1 MESELLLKAASL
13 CRQAAERLR
22 SGEAP
27 EKQASE
33 IADTMV
39 SKGLIPSGERERYSQ
54 YLLSNPEKI
63 ASMKESIASLPAR
76 VDAIGEMSSIGNYG
90 SPGRDAMDD
99 FNYSS

>member
-1 MESELLLKAASL
+1 VERELLIKAAGL

-22 SGEAP
+22 AGDTP

-33 IADTMV
+33 IATTMV

-54 YLLSNPEKI
+54 YLQANPEKI

-76 VDAIGEMSSIGNYG
+76 VDAIGELSSMPVSG
-90 SPGRDAMDD
+90 SKDAMDS
-99 FNYSS
+99 FIYN